1 MCKIQIILNGFS
13 HLIIASYAI
22 EEKINQSGNCFFY
35 IDNKGISHN
44 KYVVRVPFTVLELGK
59 CLKGFCRACANRA
72 YTDKRTT
79 KMLSQMDMM
88 GASKALVTSNTHTHT
103 QPVPFIEKFEKRI
116 ESDVMRS

>member
-1 MCKIQIILNGFS
+1 M
-13 HLIIASYAI
+13 
-22 EEKINQSGNCFFY
+22 
-35 IDNKGISHN
+35 
-44 KYVVRVPFTVLELGK
+44 VRVPFTVLELGK
-59 CLKGFCRACANRA
+59 CLKGFCRACANQA